1 MYCMISENTRVL
13 LDASKREFEVK
24 SMLLRYIS
32 VLFLALKVTLFV
44 TIIIRTKTNLFL
56 FGCSEVNSTWLIT
69 SELANQHLQKVLF
82 TCVVYANLK
91 TTYNID

>member
-32 VLFLALKVTLFV
+32 VLFLALKS
-44 TIIIRTKTNLFL
+44 
-56 FGCSEVNSTWLIT
+56 CSHPLNGEIT
-69 SELANQHLQKVLF
+69 SLGLKVERKNTNQCLSALIME
-82 TCVVYANLK
+82 N
-91 TTYNID
+91 

>member
-32 VLFLALKVTLFV
+32 VLFLALKELQV
-44 TIIIRTKTNLFL
+44 I
-56 FGCSEVNSTWLIT
+56 EQT
-69 SELANQHLQKVLF
+69 SSIYISAVFYSSLEFPPRDFASRHTRLTEQQGKLSKGS
-82 TCVVYANLK
+82 
-91 TTYNID
+91 

>member
-32 VLFLALKVTLFV
+32 VLFLALKCHSSQ
-44 TIIIRTKTNLFL
+44 IPRQK
-56 FGCSEVNSTWLIT
+56 SEVGKPVCC
-69 SELANQHLQKVLF
+69 LQQ
-82 TCVVYANLK
+82 NLRRGLSGHRAQS
-91 TTYNID
+91 

>member
-32 VLFLALKVTLFV
+32 VLFLALKYKQVSLRSFLSYKCFKLKYHFLYHDFGINQCRV
-44 TIIIRTKTNLFL
+44 DIMTNQ
-56 FGCSEVNSTWLIT
+56 SI
-69 SELANQHLQKVLF
+69 
-82 TCVVYANLK
+82 
-91 TTYNID
+91 